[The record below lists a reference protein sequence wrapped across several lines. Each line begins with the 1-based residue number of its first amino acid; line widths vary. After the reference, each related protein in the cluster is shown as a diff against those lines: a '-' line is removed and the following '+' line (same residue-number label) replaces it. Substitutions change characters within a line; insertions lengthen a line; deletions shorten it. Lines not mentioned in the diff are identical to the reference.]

1 MTSESKDHAPL
12 RLAINASREAME
24 AGDGPYGATLVKGD
38 GQVLHTARNTRRSSA
53 DCTAHAE
60 MVLVREAETR
70 FGIEALQGSTVYA
83 SGEPCAMCS
92 GALFW
97 AGVRRIVFAVPNRTL
112 GELLGGSLLP
122 VGCVDTLRG
131 TTPAV
136 QVNGPLLEDEGLV
149 VIRDAAARQQHQ
161 GV

>member
-1 MTSESKDHAPL
+1 MNPNNDELAPM
-12 RLAINASREAME
+12 RLAIEASREALE
-24 AGDGPYGATLVKGD
+24 QGDGPYGATLVSAE
-38 GQVLHTARNTRRSSA
+38 GQVLHTARNTRRSSS

-70 FGIEALQGSTVYA
+70 LGIDALQGSTVYA

-122 VGCVDTLRG
+122 TGCADTLRG
-131 TTPAV
+131 ATLTV
-136 QVNGPLLEDEGLV
+136 QVDGPLLEDEAMV
-149 VIRDAAARQQHQ
+149 VIREAAARQQR
-161 GV
+161 GTA